1 MRRESVQE
9 ILERVSTPLVPM
21 GGEAP
26 KILDVPENVTVVES
40 MQSRHHHVY
49 SKKKKIAIFRRD
61 RNFNLQ
67 S

>member
-40 MQSRHHHVY
+40 MQIHHWQQNND
-49 SKKKKIAIFRRD
+49 FQTRPQ
-61 RNFNLQ
+61 F
-67 S
+67 